1 MRLFWATVLLMIM
14 GLLSA
19 ARGGERIALTVAAPA
34 HDGAPTLAKVDR
46 IAASLRLMG
55 FTIQLLD
62 DGERRTGLQSV
73 RLSLQGLMPTETN
86 SALQGLGKCAPKLS
100 S

>member
-14 GLLSA
+14 GLVSA
-19 ARGGERIALTVAAPA
+19 VRGGERIALTVAAPA

-55 FTIQLLD
+55 FTVQLLD

-73 RLSLQGLMPTETN
+73 RLSLQELMPTETN
-86 SALQGLGKCAPKLS
+86 SAPQGLGICAPKLS